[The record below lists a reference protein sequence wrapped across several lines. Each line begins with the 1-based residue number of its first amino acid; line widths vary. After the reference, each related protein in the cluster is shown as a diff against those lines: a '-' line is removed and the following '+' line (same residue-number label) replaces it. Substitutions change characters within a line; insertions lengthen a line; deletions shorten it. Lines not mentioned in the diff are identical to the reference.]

1 MKVPLVDLKKQY
13 EGIREDIER
22 PLLDFLK
29 DQYFIL
35 GPTVEAFEQEVAEYL
50 GVKHTI
56 GVSSGSD
63 ALLIALM
70 ALDIG
75 PGDEVV
81 TSSYT
86 FFATAGAI
94 HRLGARPI
102 FTEIDPETFNLCPR
116 SLEASLSAKTKAI
129 IPVHLFGQCAA
140 MDRVSEI
147 AGRKG
152 LPIIEDAAQA
162 MGAQYNGRQA
172 GSMGLVGC
180 YSFFPSKNLGGF
192 GDGGMV
198 ATDDDGLA
206 DKIRVLRG
214 HGAKPKYYHHLVGGN
229 FRLDAIQAF
238 ILSKKLRYLDQWLA
252 GRRQAAATYDRL
264 FQEAGLVSSGMVSLP
279 REKDGTHSYNQ
290 YVIRVARRDELQES
304 LKEKDVATAIYY
316 PVPLHLQGCFAEL
329 GYAEGAFPESEKAAK
344 ESLAL
349 PMSPELE
356 EPVQRYVVDAIAEFC
371 K

>member
-13 EGIREDIER
+13 EGIREDIEG

-35 GPTVEAFEQEVAEYL
+35 GPAVEAFEKEVAEYL

-94 HRLGARPI
+94 DRLGARPV
-102 FTEIDPETFNLCPR
+102 FTEIDPQTFNLCPQ
-116 SLEASLSAKTKAI
+116 SLEASVSANTKAI

-140 MDRVSEI
+140 MDRVLEI
-147 AGRKG
+147 AGQRG
-152 LPIIEDAAQA
+152 LPVIEDAAQA
-162 MGAQYNGRQA
+162 MGAQYDGRQA

-198 ATDDDGLA
+198 ATDDDELA
-206 DKIRVLRG
+206 DKIKVLRG

-238 ILSKKLRYLDQWLA
+238 ILSRKLRHLDQWLE
-252 GRRQAAATYDRL
+252 GRKQAAATYDRL
-264 FQEAGLVSSGMVSLP
+264 FQEAGLPSSGKVSLP
-279 REKDGTHSYNQ
+279 VEKDGTHTYNQ
-290 YVIRVARRDELQES
+290 YVIRAGGRDELQES
-304 LKEKDVATAIYY
+304 LKGKDVATAIYY
-316 PVPLHLQGCFAEL
+316 PVPLHLQGCFAAL
-329 GYAEGAFPESEKAAK
+329 GYQEGSFPESEKAAK
-344 ESLAL
+344 DSLAL

-356 EPVQRYVVDAIAEFC
+356 EPVQRYVVDAIADFYA
-371 K
+371 